1 MLLCATFSMKP
12 FLIIPSQILSLPCLK
27 FTVIIHLWFFCFGPH
42 IMAHYAWILELPRC
56 CSGKESTCKCR
67 RLHPWVGKIPWNR
80 KWQPTPVFLPGK
92 FHGQRSL
99 VSYSP
104 WGCKEL
110 EMTERLSTSICT
122 YFISLLKYK
131 LVMEE
136 FNLNHSYF
144 LFSS

>member
-1 MLLCATFSMKP
+1 MLLHATFSMKT

-27 FTVIIHLWFFCFGPH
+27 FTVIIHLWFFCFWLH
-42 IMAHYAWILELPRC
+42 IMAHYACILELPRW
-56 CSGKESTCKCR
+56 CSGKESTYKCR

-99 VSYSP
+99 VGYSP
-104 WGCKEL
+104 WGRKEL
-110 EMTERLSTSICT
+110 DMTERLSTSICT

-131 LVMEE
+131 FVMEE

-144 LFSS
+144 FFSS